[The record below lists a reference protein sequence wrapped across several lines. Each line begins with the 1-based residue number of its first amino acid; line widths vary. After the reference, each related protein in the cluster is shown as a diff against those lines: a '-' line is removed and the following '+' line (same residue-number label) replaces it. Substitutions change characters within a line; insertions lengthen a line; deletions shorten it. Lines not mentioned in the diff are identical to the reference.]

1 MKRTIP
7 LESAT
12 KAELIEAIKL
22 RLWLR
27 GQREDFERD
36 LHSVRCRRLLAEMKA
51 ACDDM
56 DANQQTGE
64 GMDWSKHARW
74 AKAND
79 RWNRANN
86 ELSKLQGA

>member
-12 KAELIEAIKL
+12 KAELIEALKL

-36 LHSVRCRRLLAEMKA
+36 LHSARCKRLLADMKA
-51 ACDDM
+51 ACDEM
-56 DANQQTGE
+56 DANRQTGE
-64 GMDWSKHARW
+64 VMDWSKHARW
-74 AKAND
+74 SKANE

-86 ELSKLQGA
+86 ELSKLQGT